1 MRRKVA
7 VLMMMAVLGVSS
19 LTACSGGSDTA
30 AVTTT
35 ETEVGGA
42 YPVPAG
48 YAEYQLLDYYF
59 AETDQTIQLVV
70 STNADHTEYD
80 VHFDFFGDEQQLDY
94 TYKDG
99 TCTVT
104 NDLTGF
110 IAKDVEA
117 INAAIQESD
126 NWTSLVD

>member
-1 MRRKVA
+1 MRRKLIM
-7 VLMMMAVLGVSS
+7 LMMVATLGMATVTGCGASKE
-19 LTACSGGSDTA
+19 T
-30 AVTTT
+30 AVTTA

-59 AETDQTIQLVV
+59 AETDETIQLVV
-70 STNADHTEYD
+70 ATNADHTEYD
-80 VHFDFFGDEQQLDY
+80 VHFEFFGDEQQLDY
-94 TYKDG
+94 TYEDG
-99 TCTVT
+99 TVTVT
-104 NDLTGF
+104 NDLSGF
-110 IAKDVEA
+110 ITKDAEA